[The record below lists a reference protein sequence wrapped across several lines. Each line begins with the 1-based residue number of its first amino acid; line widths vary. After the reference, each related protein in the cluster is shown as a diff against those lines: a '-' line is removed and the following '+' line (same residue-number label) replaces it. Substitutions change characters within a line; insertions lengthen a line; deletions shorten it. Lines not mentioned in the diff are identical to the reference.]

1 MSAPSPAPR
10 SASIGQNL
18 PLPTP
23 TQPHINGV
31 TSGGGSIA
39 TAGVSTGVV
48 MPGSAGAGVGG
59 AGGGGGSM
67 SQQNLNQ
74 IVGGR
79 VCACLALIFP

>member
-10 SASIGQNL
+10 SASIGQNP

-39 TAGVSTGVV
+39 TSGVSAGGV
-48 MPGSAGAGVGG
+48 MPGGAGAGG

-74 IVGGR
+74 IVG
-79 VCACLALIFP
+79 